1 MTSTAPAARWPVPL
15 DDPYPGL
22 RQLRDSGPVHWLPQF
37 GAHPVVSH
45 ARAAEVLHGPGWSAD
60 PSLTPHLASRL
71 PAAPGNDLPAKF
83 LLFSDPPSHSRL
95 RRAVSGRLTPRA
107 VESSRRR
114 IAAIA
119 GAALACHHDGEPL
132 DVMDDLAY
140 PVPLAVICELLD
152 APAGLAVRLR
162 DETPHMAALLDPL
175 AETGDLQAGAAAAFS
190 LLVNL
195 SPWSPGA
202 EIIQAQTCCQRWQ
215 QAPAARVAWVRTGP
229 S

>member
-1 MTSTAPAARWPVPL
+1 M
-15 DDPYPGL
+15 
-22 RQLRDSGPVHWLPQF
+22 
-37 GAHPVVSH
+37 
-45 ARAAEVLHGPGWSAD
+45 
-60 PSLTPHLASRL
+60 TPHLASRL

-95 RRAVSGRLTPRA
+95 RRAVSGWLTPRA

-119 GAALACHHDGEPL
+119 GTALACHHDGEPL

-152 APAGLAVRLR
+152 APAGLAIRLR
-162 DETPHMAALLDPL
+162 DETPHVAALLDPL
-175 AETGDLQAGAAAAFS
+175 ADTADLQVGAVAAFS